1 MDRDTDL
8 FVQAFWVRCR
18 ETIRPELDFTVDDLK
33 SDGHDAHVATQEYSA
48 VPDQLPEPGPSVI
61 LTVHPNSSPERHML
75 EFRGDVAKNDV
86 VVTGSPPGTSRRHEL
101 SDLELPVVKA
111 EISAWLT
118 ELLGRRA

>member
-33 SDGHDAHVATQEYSA
+33 SEGHAAHVATQEFSK
-48 VPDQLPEPGPSVI
+48 VPDQLPDAGPSLT
-61 LTVHPNSSPERHML
+61 LTVHPNGSPEGHAL
-75 EFRGDVAKNDV
+75 QFRGDVGRSDV
-86 VVTGSPPGTSRRHEL
+86 VVTGSTGTSRRHEL
-101 SDLELPVVKA
+101 ADLELPVVKA

>member
-18 ETIRPELDFTVDDLK
+18 ETIRPELDFTVGDLK
-33 SDGHDAHVATQEYSA
+33 SEGHTAHVATQEFSK
-48 VPDQLPEPGPSVI
+48 VPDQLPDAGPSLT
-61 LTVHPNSSPERHML
+61 LTVHPNGSPEGHALR
-75 EFRGDVAKNDV
+75 FRGDVAQSDV
-86 VVTGSPPGTSRRHEL
+86 VVTGSTGTSRRHEL
-101 SDLELPVVKA
+101 ADLELPVVKA

>member
-33 SDGHDAHVATQEYSA
+33 SEGHTAHVATQEFSK
-48 VPDQLPEPGPSVI
+48 VPDQLPDAGPSLT
-61 LTVHPNSSPERHML
+61 LTVHPNGSPEGHAL
-75 EFRGDVAKNDV
+75 QFRGDVDRSDV
-86 VVTGSPPGTSRRHEL
+86 VVTGSTGTSRRHEL
-101 SDLELPVVKA
+101 ADLELPVVKA

-118 ELLGRRA
+118 ELLGRRT

>member
-33 SDGHDAHVATQEYSA
+33 SEGHTAHVATQEFSK
-48 VPDQLPEPGPSVI
+48 VPDQLPDAGPSLT
-61 LTVHPNSSPERHML
+61 LTVHPNGSPEGHAL
-75 EFRGDVAKNDV
+75 QFRGDVVRSDV
-86 VVTGSPPGTSRRHEL
+86 VVTGSTGTSRRHEL
-101 SDLELPVVKA
+101 ADLELPVVKA